1 MCTLKNLINLSVTMI
16 QSTSRGFSV
25 DLRSRSFGNHR
36 NLEAESCQCLWIDC
50 FIVMSTLEMLI
61 ELLCDD
67 DAEHIFKTF
76 SDIEILILD
85 HLF

>member
-1 MCTLKNLINLSVTMI
+1 MSTLKNLINLSVTMI

-25 DLRSRSFGNHR
+25 DLRSRSFVR
-36 NLEAESCQCLWIDC
+36 ESSKLRSRELPMSLDC
-50 FIVMSTLEMLI
+50 FIVMSTFEMLI

-76 SDIEILILD
+76 SDIENLILD
-85 HLF
+85 HLL